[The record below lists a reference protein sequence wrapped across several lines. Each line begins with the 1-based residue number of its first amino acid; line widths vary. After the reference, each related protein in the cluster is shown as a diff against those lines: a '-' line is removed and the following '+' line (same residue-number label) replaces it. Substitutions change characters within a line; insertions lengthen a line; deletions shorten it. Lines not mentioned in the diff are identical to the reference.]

1 MKDSTIHISLK
12 SILLTLLTLVCVY
25 VLYQIRDIAMSFFL
39 ALIIMSALNPGVT
52 WLEKR
57 KVPRGLGIVVLYLT
71 VFGAL
76 SLLFTIVVPPLG
88 EEINRMVHKLQVPSL
103 PPAITQFEWTVQD
116 IGSLVSQF
124 GQSVNSLV
132 GLISSTVSG
141 IFFFFTLLVMSF
153 YLLMDRK
160 NLAHKTLWIKHTDRH
175 EKLLSEFI
183 DDIEQRLGG
192 WVRGQIILMFSIG
205 IITYVILYLLGIP
218 YALPLAVLAG
228 FLEILP
234 NIGPMV
240 AAVPAVIIAYL
251 LLSPTMAIIV
261 AILYLLVQQLEN
273 NLFVPKIM
281 KAAVNVEPLTSI
293 LAILIGVRLGGVG
306 GALLAIPVYIVFRS
320 ALQTYLREIHKA

>member
-12 SILLTLLTLVCVY
+12 SILLTLLTVVSVY

-57 KVPRGLGIVVLYLT
+57 KVPRGLGIVLLYLM

-88 EEINRMVHKLQVPSL
+88 EEINRMVHKLQVPAL

-116 IGSLVSQF
+116 IGSLLSQF

-153 YLLMDRK
+153 YLIMDRK
-160 NLAHKTLWIKHTDRH
+160 NLAKKMLWIKHTDRH

-192 WVRGQIILMFSIG
+192 WVRGQIVLMFSIG
-205 IITYVILYLLGIP
+205 LITYIILYLLAIP

-240 AAVPAVIIAYL
+240 AAVPAVIVAFL
-251 LLSPTMAIIV
+251 MSPTMAVII

-273 NLFVPKIM
+273 NLLVPKIM

-293 LAILIGVRLGGVG
+293 LAILIGVRLGGII
-306 GALLAIPVYIVFRS
+306 GALLAIPIYIVFRS
-320 ALQTYLREIHKA
+320 ALQTYLREWHKA